1 MPRKNN
7 STPIKPSEGAA
18 TSHEAEEWQHDISK
32 VQEEVQQIS
41 LSQRATKNE
50 MDVLK
55 KSMEEKMEGL
65 KDGMEEKME
74 GLKEDMEGLKEGLSK
89 LIQGMVPNG
98 EKIVEETHD
107 EEKTNVHRDFINS
120 NVGGKNHHI
129 PKMDMR
135 KFDGKDPVTWI
146 LHVEQYFDLNNVQ
159 NTQKV
164 RIATLHLEKNAFVW
178 YRWLFSRKKN
188 CHLVNFYGGNDS
200 TL

>member
-7 STPIKPSEGAA
+7 STPIKPSEGAT

-55 KSMEEKMEGL
+55 KSVEAKMDGLKKGMEATMEGL

-74 GLKEDMEGLKEGLSK
+74 GLKEDMEGLKEGFSK
-89 LIQGMVPNG
+89 LIQGMAPNG

-107 EEKTNVHRDFINS
+107 EEKENVHHDFIKS
-120 NVGGKNHHI
+120 NVGGKSHHI

-135 KFDGKDPVTWI
+135 KFDGKDLLATYKICHIKWW
-146 LHVEQYFDLNNVQ
+146 LN
-159 NTQKV
+159 
-164 RIATLHLEKNAFVW
+164 
-178 YRWLFSRKKN
+178 FSSLQETI
-188 CHLVNFYGGNDS
+188 HF
-200 TL
+200 